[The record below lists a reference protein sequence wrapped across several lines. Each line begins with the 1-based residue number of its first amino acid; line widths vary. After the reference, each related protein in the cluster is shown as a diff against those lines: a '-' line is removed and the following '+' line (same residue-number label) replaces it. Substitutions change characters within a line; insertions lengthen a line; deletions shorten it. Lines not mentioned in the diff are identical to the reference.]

1 MFFRYRVLRC
11 ASGIAPWIDRASP
24 LHSILQFVGLRILLT
39 PKEQRIP
46 MEVVEGSLPPEEREA
61 LQASPFEGSYWT
73 SEEIGTGY
81 RDGSPTLKKRSL

>member
-1 MFFRYRVLRC
+1 
-11 ASGIAPWIDRASP
+11 
-24 LHSILQFVGLRILLT
+24 
-39 PKEQRIP
+39 